1 MMPEKE
7 YYDEYYEPIL
17 EPNIGNCKRC
27 VNKHNCGNKNK
38 REASWCEKYRPEIKK
53 KKGNKR
59 K

>member
-1 MMPEKE
+1 MHE
-7 YYDEYYEPIL
+7 DEYYYLFNDIP
-17 EPNIGNCKRC
+17 EPNIGKCKRC

>member
-1 MMPEKE
+1 MHEDE
-7 YYDEYYEPIL
+7 YYDFMRSNDIP
-17 EPNIGNCKRC
+17 EPNVGNCKRC

-53 KKGNKR
+53 KKGKR